1 MKTEKRRKKQ
11 NNRGLTLIELVVTVA
26 IIAVFAGVIMIFMT
40 TGAKTYSSTS
50 SGAKVQMETQETFD
64 RIEDLIID
72 ANRSLYY
79 ATGSGTS
86 IGTEIQND
94 IKGNNGENSSQ
105 NKTFII
111 CNEYENNDGTS
122 QYICDIL
129 DWDKDEQK
137 IYYSQREYTADST
150 PDDDDTSEND
160 EELTAG
166 EEETQAAGEQNVR
179 DAKVTED
186 RSVLATGILDFR
198 ADVSKVVSDRIVRFQ
213 LSTENGKKEIQ
224 TLHSVS
230 LRNDVKV
237 RKPADSFDDTESTDV
252 GIKITYAPASM
263 DPGASDMLV
272 YGLTGNGSIDPTTV
286 TWKIVENQSNGSFPS
301 EDHTNGRLT
310 IAEGAAGSVTVQVT
324 AKTTTGKEISSAP
337 VTIKINGA
345 APSVTPAVPTPGPE
359 TLILEPQSLLLGAGN
374 TYDMKQLI
382 TSAKLHYSD
391 GTEKDVKDSL
401 TWTSDKGFAVLN
413 GSSLSVDAG
422 AGQKDSGSFVL
433 TATDDTGIFATV
445 PVTVARIDL
454 QKPAGTY
461 KPGDTEELAFTYM
474 ENGSIV
480 DIGTAYTLTP
490 LKKPDSAGNY
500 VVGEKFTQNDAGDW
514 TMQISYALENKGG
527 YGTVSGSRN
536 FKVSDG
542 LTVDGDII
550 LNKNND
556 GIEYDTVIA
565 DRTYK
570 CSSTVGWGFNFG
582 LTGGS
587 DWENSQV
594 TWSLKGNYP
603 GIHLENVNPSNRS
616 ADVVIDPDAKTGF
629 ILCAEYIQ
637 YTDWTKTTV
646 KKRSYGEKEV
656 KVATGITLSSLSG
669 DTAYVGEPYNMQVTL
684 TEYDASGNEGTVI
697 VKSGGKTDIEWTNN
711 NEKVKGSSDGVWSF
725 LPGQYDG
732 GKIMNLEARLKF
744 MDAGTGIFDT
754 NSNIQ
759 FVDTITID
767 VKNR

>member
-1 MKTEKRRKKQ
+1 MHHIEKRKKM

-26 IIAVFAGVIMIFMT
+26 IISVFAGVVLLFMT

-72 ANRSLYY
+72 TNRSVYY
-79 ATGSGTS
+79 AYGTGSS
-86 IGTEIQND
+86 IGAEIQND
-94 IKGNNGENSSQ
+94 IKAGSGDNSDQ
-105 NKTFII
+105 NKTFIV

-122 QYICDIL
+122 QYICDVL

-137 IYYSQREYTADST
+137 IYYSQREYTATST
-150 PDDDDTSEND
+150 PDDTEESD
-160 EELTAG
+160 EETLSAD
-166 EEETQAAGEQNVR
+166 EESAPVEAGEQNIKDV
-179 DAKVTED
+179 KVVED
-186 RSVLATGILDFR
+186 RSVLASGILDFR
-198 ADVSKVVSDRIVRFQ
+198 ADVSKAVSDKIVRFQ
-213 LSTENGKKEIQ
+213 LSTQNGKKEIE

-230 LRNDVKV
+230 LRNAVKV
-237 RKPADSFDDTESTDV
+237 KKPSDAFDRSDSTDV

-286 TWKIVENQSNGSFPS
+286 TWKVVGNPENGSFPS
-301 EDHTNGRLT
+301 ADHTNGRLT
-310 IAEGAAGSVTVQVT
+310 ISDGASGFITVQVS
-324 AKTTTGKEISSAP
+324 AKTTKGDWITSAP
-337 VTIKINGA
+337 VTIQINGA
-345 APSVTPAVPTPGPE
+345 VPTETPVTPTPAPE
-359 TLILEPQSLLLGAGN
+359 TLILEPGNLLLGAGN
-374 TYDMKQLI
+374 NYDMNSLI

-401 TWTSDKGFAVLN
+401 SWTAD
-413 GSSLSVDAG
+413 GSFVTLSSGKLSIDSG
-422 AGQKDSGSFVL
+422 AGHSGSGSFTL
-433 TATDDTGIFATV
+433 TASDASGMSAAIA
-445 PVTVARIDL
+445 VTVARIDL

-461 KPGDTEELAFTYM
+461 KPGDTKELVYTYM
-474 ENGSIV
+474 ENGNII

-500 VVGEKFTQNDAGDW
+500 VVGEKFSQVDAGDW

-527 YGTVSGSRN
+527 YGTVSGSRD

-542 LTVDGDII
+542 LTVAGDII
-550 LNKNND
+550 LNKND
-556 GIEYDTVIA
+556 QGIEYDTVIA
-565 DRTYK
+565 DRTYN

-582 LTGGS
+582 PTDGP
-587 DWENSQV
+587 DWENSEV
-594 TWSLKGNYP
+594 RWSLKGEYK
-603 GIHLENVNPSNRS
+603 GIHLENVRPSDRW
-616 ADVVIDPDAKTGF
+616 AEVVIDSDAKTGF

-637 YTDWTKTTV
+637 YTDWTKTTA

-684 TEYDASGNEGTVI
+684 TEYDASGTEGTVT
-697 VKSGGKTDIEWTNN
+697 VKAGGKTAIEWTNN
-711 NEKVKGSSDGVWSF
+711 NEKMKGSADGIWSF
-725 LPGQYDG
+725 TPDQYDG
-732 GKIMNLEARLKF
+732 DKTMNLEAKLQF
-744 MDAGTGIFDT
+744 MDASTGIFDT
-754 NSNIQ
+754 KSNIQ

-767 VKNR
+767 IRNR